1 MNKDAAQPSENE
13 FLLTIQDQLE
23 ELQDQ
28 IANLSQLAI
37 FYNNQ
42 LEAHQAVLHA
52 LVGLLSQQHQLS
64 HVDVHQQVIRQLDP
78 QNRSPEEQE
87 QLAQALFA
95 IFPKP

>member
-1 MNKDAAQPSENE
+1 MNKDDVQPSANVS
-13 FLLTIQDQLE
+13 LLALQDQLE

-28 IANLSQLAI
+28 VANLSRLAL

-64 HVDVHQQVIRQLDP
+64 HVDVHQRVIRQLDP

-87 QLAQALFA
+87 QLAQALLA
-95 IFPKP
+95 IFPTP